1 MMTVPSGTRDVRKDG
16 GDWMRCIDGEDKEV
30 VLHLDRGEHAQ
41 LAAAAA
47 SAGVGVL
54 DCARDATLMAV
65 QEDQALGVLAE
76 ALERYGRPSVS
87 TRPLT
92 PRG

>member
-1 MMTVPSGTRDVRKDG
+1 M
-16 GDWMRCIDGEDKEV
+16 GENKEL

-54 DCARDATLMAV
+54 VYARDAIVMAL
-65 QEDQALGVLAE
+65 QEDQALWVVAE
-76 ALERYGRPSVS
+76 VLERYGEAFGLDPTANAARVAQIRS
-87 TRPLT
+87 L
-92 PRG
+92 RGPAV